1 MTLLRQTANA
11 VNKRTSLSPKCYAR
25 LASARARVCVCVSLE
40 LSPAF
45 FPVASMCCHS
55 FSFLDKIFKV
65 CALCNSCEWR
75 VVTKQTN
82 SIQYILFISLDKF
95 MSSHKLLCLPF
106 HKLRVAE
113 RVTQCEHTV
122 VQAHGRGLSR
132 EARVAVEKLNGTL
145 FVKAPHIVGEK

>member
-25 LASARARVCVCVSLE
+25 FASALACVRVCVSLE
-40 LSPAF
+40 LSLAF
-45 FPVASMCCHS
+45 FSVASMCCHS

-65 CALCNSCEWR
+65 CALYNSCEWR

-95 MSSHKLLCLPF
+95 MSSHKLLCLLF

-113 RVTQCEHTV
+113 CNVLHNASIRLCRPTDEVR
-122 VQAHGRGLSR
+122 RG
-132 EARVAVEKLNGTL
+132 
-145 FVKAPHIVGEK
+145 